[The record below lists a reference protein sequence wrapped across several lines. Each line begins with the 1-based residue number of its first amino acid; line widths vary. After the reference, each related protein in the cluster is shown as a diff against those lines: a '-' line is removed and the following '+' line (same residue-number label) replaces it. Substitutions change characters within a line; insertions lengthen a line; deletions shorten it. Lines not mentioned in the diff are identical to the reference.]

1 MHLLLF
7 LKSQLLL
14 EETLEHVYAMDCYES
29 ASFRYKE
36 ERGILRRLWFSPLFS
51 DLPTKKKKKK
61 RDWGWR
67 IRAEE
72 VTGSQ
77 RLKSSSIPFSLEWE
91 LYMRRTLASSLS
103 LSLSE
108 SKKDGSFG
116 VFGEEIGWG
125 SQRDISEFLW
135 HFALRQ
141 RWASAI
147 I

>member
-103 LSLSE
+103 LSRRARKTVVLEFSARK
-108 SKKDGSFG
+108 SDGVRNETFRNFCGTSR
-116 VFGEEIGWG
+116 
-125 SQRDISEFLW
+125 S
-135 HFALRQ
+135 
-141 RWASAI
+141 ASDGPVL
-147 I
+147 